1 MASGRQPVLVGLGNS
16 SPNAKRKWPTFLWAT
31 LSRTNENM
39 MKRIIKA
46 MLIAAVIPSVGVTQ
60 ENPKPTNV
68 RNAGS
73 FLCSDYLPVIRQQ
86 GRQVEK
92 TAFLNWAAAYSTA
105 ASRSNG
111 VIDMYPLGDTW
122 ELLRTVSFI
131 CSEDEAQTFE
141 KALQAALNR
150 MRPFWV
156 RSDTRVISLTDP
168 QGRTALFYAEAVRP
182 LQEILNQYGAGLTP
196 DGAFGNKTGNAIMRL
211 NQTRGAQAWMTP
223 DGELLYQLTRPQQ

>member
-1 MASGRQPVLVGLGNS
+1 MI
-16 SPNAKRKWPTFLWAT
+16 
-31 LSRTNENM
+31 
-39 MKRIIKA
+39 KRIIKA
-46 MLIAAVIPSVGVTQ
+46 ILVTAAIPSAVFAQ
-60 ENPKPTNV
+60 DNPKPTNV

-73 FLCSDYLPVIRQQ
+73 FLCSDYLPVVSQQ

-111 VIDMYPLGDTW
+111 VIDMFPLGDTW

-141 KALQAALNR
+141 KALQTALNR

-156 RSDTRVISLTDP
+156 RSDTRVTSLADP
-168 QGRTALFYAEAVRP
+168 QGRTILFYAEAVRP

-196 DGAFGNKTGNAIMRL
+196 DGAFGNQTGNAILRL
-211 NQTRGAQAWMTP
+211 NQARGAQAWMTP
-223 DGELLYQLTRPQQ
+223 DGELLYQLTRPQ